1 MMPAPQTYHLPNVG
15 HLRIDW
21 DAAMITAKVLGEDG
35 GTKIAQTLPFR
46 ELLIS

>member
-1 MMPAPQTYHLPNVG
+1 MPQTYHLPNVG

-21 DAAMITAKVLGEDG
+21 ATTTITVKVLSEDG